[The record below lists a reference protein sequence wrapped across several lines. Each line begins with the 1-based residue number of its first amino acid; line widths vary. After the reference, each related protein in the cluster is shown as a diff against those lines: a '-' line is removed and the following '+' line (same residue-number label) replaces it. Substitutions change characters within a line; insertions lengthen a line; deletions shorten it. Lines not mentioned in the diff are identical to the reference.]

1 MRGAGRGAAA
11 AARGRPRCGGSATL
25 RRGGLAR
32 LGDHL
37 RAARGRVPL
46 PEAGEVGAHSSGGP
60 GARGASSRQRD
71 CLSLLSRSLGPFR
84 RRAAP
89 SSLPALQSF
98 PFCFRS
104 PPDLV
109 EWWSCSSSSPRDKF
123 EFPLSFSSQFWPF
136 DWFMICLDSM
146 QPSYSTQSA

>member
-1 MRGAGRGAAA
+1 
-11 AARGRPRCGGSATL
+11 L

-84 RRAAP
+84 RRAAFLFACTAEL
-89 SSLPALQSF
+89 SLL
-98 PFCFRS
+98 
-104 PPDLV
+104 
-109 EWWSCSSSSPRDKF
+109 
-123 EFPLSFSSQFWPF
+123 LSFATRSGGVVVLFFLLSS
-136 DWFMICLDSM
+136 
-146 QPSYSTQSA
+146 

>member
-46 PEAGEVGAHSSGGP
+46 PEAGA
-60 GARGASSRQRD
+60 ARGRGGCPQ
-71 CLSLLSRSLGPFR
+71 
-84 RRAAP
+84 
-89 SSLPALQSF
+89 
-98 PFCFRS
+98 
-104 PPDLV
+104 
-109 EWWSCSSSSPRDKF
+109 
-123 EFPLSFSSQFWPF
+123 
-136 DWFMICLDSM
+136 
-146 QPSYSTQSA
+146 